1 MMTRVLFVM
10 SMGILLVPG
19 VVSSTERAATLSAV
33 ELTPSATGQPGTSSA
48 GTLETRI
55 CELRYYDGVELADLI
70 RNVTGEQGAN
80 VIVADE
86 RSNRLIVT
94 APPEQMR
101 TIERLIQ
108 QLDTQAVRGSQVQSL
123 MYRVY
128 MLELPSKDQN
138 LKPFSVL
145 LERSSQLSPA
155 QFMDAIKDAGL
166 QIGTFLQS
174 NEWAGNDKWGLAIQG
189 RAASNDALKQMLAK
203 IPDSQVRELKWD
215 DETFTAAIPAAQVS
229 RLPSQLLEHVRKF
242 LGDEVQT
249 AGYWFGGL
257 SVPGD
262 VKAPIG
268 PWLMEMKA
276 QPGQGA
282 DLVLEV
288 RVSRES
294 QTPFVPSAQLLS
306 NTMQGKVGRPIIIGY
321 NRESYGTRVMGAM
334 VVLLE
339 PDTTAPAANETKTQ

>member
-1 MMTRVLFVM
+1 
-10 SMGILLVPG
+10 
-19 VVSSTERAATLSAV
+19 
-33 ELTPSATGQPGTSSA
+33 
-48 GTLETRI
+48 
-55 CELRYYDGVELADLI
+55 
-70 RNVTGEQGAN
+70 
-80 VIVADE
+80 
-86 RSNRLIVT
+86 VT

-155 QFMDAIKDAGL
+155 QFMEAIKDAGL
-166 QIGTFLQS
+166 QIGAFLQS

-215 DETFTAAIPAAQVS
+215 DETFTAAIPTAQVS
-229 RLPSQLLEHVRKF
+229 RLPSQLQDHVRKF

-249 AGYWFGGL
+249 AGYWFGSL
-257 SVPGD
+257 SVPGE

-268 PWLMEMKA
+268 SWTMEMKA
-276 QPGQGA
+276 QAEQGA

-288 RVSRES
+288 HVRRDSPI
-294 QTPFVPSAQLLS
+294 PFVPETQLLS
-306 NTMQGKVGRPIIIGY
+306 NTIQGKVGRPVIIGY
-321 NRESYGTRVMGAM
+321 NRDAYGTRVMGAM
-334 VVLLE
+334 VILLE
-339 PDTTAPAANETKTQ
+339 ADTTAPAADEAKPK